1 MRSILITPP
10 SRVTLLRDVF
20 RIFTTQRASF
30 FFFFFFFNGNV
41 DALLLCSHH
50 LLDAPNYFTFDVFID
65 RIPPP
70 PPSQRDA
77 IKKTHQTTT
86 LQNKI
91 ALEADK
97 MRKELAKNA
106 RKTQKGERRSGRG

>member
-1 MRSILITPP
+1 MTPH
-10 SRVTLLRDVF
+10 DV
-20 RIFTTQRASF
+20 I
-30 FFFFFFFNGNV
+30 GLH
-41 DALLLCSHH
+41 D
-50 LLDAPNYFTFDVFID
+50 
-65 RIPPP
+65 
-70 PPSQRDA
+70 QRDA
-77 IKKTHQTTT
+77 IKKNHQTTT